1 MDGNIQQFMF
11 DVKRRLNLL
20 YYETIASIAR
30 RWNHIFTV
38 FRGISYDESEHQ
50 QQSSDSYPKQHK
62 CSTFVDLKRVVL
74 GKEDIEPDI
83 RMRSQL
89 YPLPEKR
96 QTTSSLSAQ
105 QQTKSEFTICSRPLQ
120 PKARQPCREISN
132 DSDSDSAISASMST
146 FKTDNEEKLIEL
158 LTKNNQML
166 QQLLTK
172 QRDNAPNPPIPSPTL
187 KAPNRLIPSPA
198 KKAPNPPIPPPPPPP
213 SFILKPSAHY
223 DQSINN
229 ESDKENSS
237 VKRISPNPKGQK
249 KFTNVFEQIRNG
261 DFKLKKVASS
271 PVSSPSSKK
280 KKKLTEGDLI
290 MAALKSGIE
299 KRRKVLKSDSDLDE
313 SKLDDLDVCWSDEE
327 EREKLKGDTNAA
339 NGGEVFADA
348 EI

>member
-1 MDGNIQQFMF
+1 MDGNIPQFMF

-50 QQSSDSYPKQHK
+50 QQSSDSCPKQHK

-74 GKEDIEPDI
+74 GKDDIEPDI

-96 QTTSSLSAQ
+96 QTTSSLSTQ

-120 PKARQPCREISN
+120 PKVRQPCREISN

-172 QRDNAPNPPIPSPTL
+172 QRDNAPNPPIPSP
-187 KAPNRLIPSPA
+187 A

-213 SFILKPSAHY
+213 PSFSLKLSTHY
-223 DQSINN
+223 VESINN

-237 VKRISPNPKGQK
+237 VKRISPNPKGQQ
-249 KFTNVFEQIRNG
+249 KFTNVFEQIKNG

-280 KKKLTEGDLI
+280 KKKLTEGDMI

-327 EREKLKGDTNAA
+327 EGEKRKGDANAA

-348 EI
+348 AI